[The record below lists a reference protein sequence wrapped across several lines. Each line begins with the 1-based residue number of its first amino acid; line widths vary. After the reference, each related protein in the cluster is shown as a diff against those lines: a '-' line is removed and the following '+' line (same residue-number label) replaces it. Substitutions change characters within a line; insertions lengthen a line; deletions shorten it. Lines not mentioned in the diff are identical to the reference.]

1 MPKRLL
7 IVESPGKVKKLGQIL
22 GSDWMVRASC
32 GHIRELSNEGE
43 DSLGFSI
50 NGSRVNCKYIPRDQ
64 RAKETI
70 QKLKS
75 AVNQVQEVVLATDP
89 DREGE
94 TIAWHLK
101 EELGLR
107 KAPKRVVY
115 SEITASAVRA
125 AIANPRKL
133 DSNLVGAG
141 LCRDCLDKLVGY
153 KCSPLVWKLNNGA
166 KSVGRVQRDV
176 SVKFGQPLNQL
187 NYSFSQVDT
196 SIKGCPNLRS
206 QFKAQRYI

>member
-1 MPKRLL
+1 
-7 IVESPGKVKKLGQIL
+7 
-22 GSDWMVRASC
+22 MVRASC

-50 NGSRVNCKYIPRDQ
+50 DGSRVRCKYIPRDR

-107 KAPKRVVY
+107 QAPKRVVY
-115 SEITASAVRA
+115 SEITAPFGLFVAQCLRHA
-125 AIANPRKL
+125 ALAAARL
-133 DSNLVGAG
+133 QSEV
-141 LCRDCLDKLVGY
+141 
-153 KCSPLVWKLNNGA
+153 
-166 KSVGRVQRDV
+166 
-176 SVKFGQPLNQL
+176 
-187 NYSFSQVDT
+187 
-196 SIKGCPNLRS
+196 RS
-206 QFKAQRYI
+206 QNSELRNKQTVWTRYRVWTQQAERPLGASKRPFVALAARLPRTRAR